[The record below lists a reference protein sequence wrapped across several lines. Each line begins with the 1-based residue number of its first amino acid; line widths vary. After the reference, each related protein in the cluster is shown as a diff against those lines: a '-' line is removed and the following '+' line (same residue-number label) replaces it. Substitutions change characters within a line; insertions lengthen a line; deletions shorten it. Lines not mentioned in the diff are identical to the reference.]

1 MNTQMTHVPYMDD
14 VSELARS
21 NSDFRRVL
29 STTERSQL
37 VLMSV
42 PAGGEIGE
50 ETHKDNDQILVFAQ
64 GKGHAVFA
72 GDRRA
77 VQQGDVVVVPA
88 GTKHNFVADE
98 EQALKLYTIYAPP
111 HHRPGTVHTT
121 KADADAETVHSSPSK

>member
-1 MNTQMTHVPYMDD
+1 MNTQSTPEPYLGE
-14 VSELARS
+14 VSELARR

-29 STTERSQL
+29 NTTQHSQL
-37 VLMSV
+37 VLMSI

-50 ETHKDNDQILVFAQ
+50 ETHKNNDQILVFAQ
-64 GKGHAVFA
+64 GKGHAVFG
-72 GDRRA
+72 GDRRT
-77 VQQGDVVVVPA
+77 VRGGDVVVVPA

-121 KADADAETVHSSPSK
+121 KADADADTEDRY